1 MAYPRQLTSV
11 DVVVAANF
19 VTYVQSP
26 GGRVRA
32 PNGMSTVS

>member
-1 MAYPRQLTSV
+1 MAYPRQLTSA
-11 DVVVAANF
+11 DVVVAANS

-26 GGRVRA
+26 GEHVRA

>member
-11 DVVVAANF
+11 DVVAVANS

-26 GGRVRA
+26 GGHVRA